1 VIRIKS
7 FKNKSNKII
16 SELHENINNLEKI
29 LDSIPDL
36 VFLINSNGEILDL
49 WTGKVENLILPR
61 EEALGKNI
69 SDILDQEQYKAFNE
83 NLQSVL
89 QKDRAGSF
97 QYSLEVNGEIL
108 YYEARMLA
116 LNSNSK
122 DKDVII
128 SVRDITQAKLN
139 SLKVEKL
146 SREYETIFSNV
157 DNAIFLIN
165 YTNGELRY
173 QRLNRFHEE
182 STGLKTDDIK
192 GKTPV
197 EAFGEKLGEELTR
210 KYNRCLEARKTI
222 TYEEVLE
229 LPSGSRIW
237 LTKLSPVIING
248 QIEKIVGTS
257 IDITDR
263 KEQQDKIEYLS
274 YHDKLTDLY
283 NRAYFENEIDRLNDS
298 RRLPIT
304 ILVADLDNLKYVN
317 DNYGHQAGDEYIK
330 TAADMI
336 QECIR
341 NEDIA
346 ARIGGDEFAIIL
358 PETGKSGARAVY
370 NRIKR
375 MEQAY
380 IDSENSSDEIVKV
393 FSISVGYGVM
403 TEKEESL
410 EDAFKE
416 ADKMMYEHKKINKGE
431 G

>member
-7 FKNKSNKII
+7 FKNNKII
-16 SELHENINNLEKI
+16 GELHKNINNLERI

-36 VFLINSNGEILDL
+36 IFLINSNGEILDL
-49 WTGKVENLILPR
+49 WTGKVEDLLLPT
-61 EEALGKNI
+61 EEAIGTNI
-69 SDILDQEQYKAFNE
+69 SDILDQEQYNLFTDSLE
-83 NLQSVL
+83 NILQN
-89 QKDRAGSF
+89 DIADSF
-97 QYSLEVNGEIL
+97 QYSLEIKGEKL
-108 YYEARMLA
+108 YYEARMIA
-116 LNSNSK
+116 LNPGDRDEN
-122 DKDVII
+122 VII

-139 SLKVEKL
+139 SLNVEKL
-146 SREYETIFSNV
+146 SQEYETIFSNV
-157 DNAIFLIN
+157 DNAIFLMN
-165 YTNGELRY
+165 YTDGEIRF

-197 EAFGEKLGEELTR
+197 EAFGEEMGEELIR
-210 KYNRCLEARKTI
+210 KYSRCLEARKTV

-229 LPSGSRIW
+229 LPAGSRIW